1 MISPGSN
8 PTTIRAK
15 TQAVTDNSTLIAT
28 DAFVQNVAETAA
40 ISTLTVIGH
49 SWTGGTNSSSNYT
62 PQFGSQNMIPRLMG
76 MLGSTQDNLW
86 HMGTAASWFTK
97 TIAAFGGRNCGWG
110 GVFQYVVPYSNPL
123 IADTN
128 TSQIPVPVPNPS
140 AYAIVHGVNDIGVM
154 NLNTTAT
161 SFAQIQKAYTNTLRS
176 VISRCRA
183 GSLYGSYYASGAT
196 NTAGT
201 PPVSW
206 DSTITTTGFTSTP
219 QTTSNTGVAV
229 YRSSTNG
236 NTITYTIPANFA
248 GGTIA
253 MCFLGNKNAWSL
265 CNTTMNSTD
274 TSTIVAL
281 TQNVNTPYQNF
292 ANGDVIAWYLN
303 GVDTGE
309 RGLITA
315 TGGTNSITVTRGF
328 NGTTRVQHNQ
338 SGNVE
343 EIVTASSI
351 SVNFSTSGSNATI
364 TGNLALGAMGLPQNI
379 NAYGAERVPVVKR
392 FVCTGA
398 DAGKT
403 IVATVSAVASDT
415 ATVDFD
421 SVWIEAFDPQPC
433 IVASLPVYAYA
444 SNAFITRAQMIA
456 WNTGNTAVVAEFD
469 GAVQSAEFNT
479 TIFNRGG
486 TLNTNITSTQG
497 TLGDANP
504 TFTIT
509 AESQS
514 TFATL
519 VNNTT
524 FAIEGER
531 ILVGTITNNNNGTFT
546 LSNCTRGYDGTAAAS
561 HTSGKIVSDG
571 IWFGPDCLHPNGYGH
586 NVFANALYNGF
597 KSYQPQST
605 YSLSTGAG
613 NTSTDMKNPTLG
625 LVNNGYLTVPVTNLA
640 NAATAFNTQTFIP
653 IYIPTTCIITQ
664 MGVVVTT
671 TGVTASVCR
680 FGLYDLDS
688 YRRAPGTL
696 YQDFGTVSTIG
707 TNFIAVNTYKLVRPG
722 WYYLSQC
729 EQGSGTAAVK
739 RGFNSTAAIQG
750 WAGPVISTTTA
761 PVIAWLPTFGF
772 TQTGVTGAFAV
783 TPTPVEAT
791 GASAVIPLIWIKT
804 QVKAWL

>member
-1 MISPGSN
+1 MIGSN
-8 PTTIRAK
+8 PKTIRAT

-28 DAFVQNVAETAA
+28 DAFVQDVAETAA

-49 SWTGGTNSSSNYT
+49 SWTGGTNSSSYGT
-62 PQFGSQNMIPRLMG
+62 AQFGSQNMIPRLMG

-86 HMGTAASWFTK
+86 HMGTGASYLTK
-97 TIAAFGGRNCGWG
+97 ANAAFGGKNTGWG
-110 GVFQYVVPYSNPL
+110 GVLQYVVPYSNPL
-123 IADTN
+123 IADTA

-140 AYAIVHGVNDIGVM
+140 AYVIVHGVNDIGI
-154 NLNTTAT
+154 NGYNTTT
-161 SFAQIQKAYTNTLRS
+161 TLYSLMQTAYQNTLRS

-201 PPVSW
+201 PPISW
-206 DSTITTTGFTSTP
+206 DSTITTSGFTSTP
-219 QTTSNTGVAV
+219 QTAANTGVGV

-253 MCFLGNKNAWSL
+253 MCFMANTNAWSL
-265 CNTTMNSTD
+265 CNTTMNNTDASTV
-274 TSTIVAL
+274 IAL
-281 TQNVNTPYQNF
+281 TQNQTTPYASF
-292 ANGDVIAWYLN
+292 ANGDVIAWYSG
-303 GVDTGE
+303 GVDSGE

-315 TGGTNSITVTRGF
+315 GGGTASITVTRGF
-328 NGTTRVQHNQ
+328 NSTTKVTHAI
-338 SGNVE
+338 SD
-343 EIVTASSI
+343 EIVKASSI
-351 SVNFSTSGSNATI
+351 GVTFTTSGSNATI
-364 TGNLALGAMGLPQNI
+364 TGTLALGAKGMVTAPG
-379 NAYGAERVPVVKR
+379 GGFTERIPVVKR
-392 FVCTGA
+392 FVCTSA

-444 SNAFITRAQMIA
+444 SNAFITRAQMLA

-546 LSNCTRGYDGTAAAS
+546 LSNCTRGYEATAAAS
-561 HTSGKIVSDG
+561 HTSGKIISDG
-571 IWFGPDCLHPNGYGH
+571 IWFNTDCLHPNGYGH

-625 LVNNGYLTVPVTNLA
+625 LVNNGYLTVPITNLA
-640 NAATAFNTQTFIP
+640 NAATTFNTQTFIP

-671 TGVTASVCR
+671 TGATASVCR
-680 FGLYDLDS
+680 FGLYDLDV

-707 TNFIAVNTYKLVRPG
+707 TAFIAVNTYKLVRPG

-761 PVIAWLPTFGF
+761 PTTAWLPTFGF

-783 TPTPVEAT
+783 TPTPVEAS

>member
-1 MISPGSN
+1 MISPNSN

-15 TQAVTDNSTLIAT
+15 TQNVLDSSTLIAT
-28 DAFVQNVAETAA
+28 DAFVQDAIETAA

-49 SWTGGTNSSSNYT
+49 SWTGGVNSSSSYT

-76 MLGSTQDNLW
+76 MLGTTQDNLW
-86 HMGTAASWFTK
+86 HMGTAASYLTK
-97 TIAAFGGRNCGWG
+97 ANAAFGGKNTGWG
-110 GVFQYVVPYSNPL
+110 GVFEYVVPYSNPL

-128 TSQIPVPVPNPS
+128 TSQIPIPVPNPS
-140 AYAIVHGVNDIGVM
+140 AFVIVHGVNDIGM
-154 NLNTTAT
+154 NGTNTTTTLFGLMQT
-161 SFAQIQKAYTNTLRS
+161 SYQNTLRT

-183 GSLYGSYYASGAT
+183 GALYCSYYASGAT

-201 PPVSW
+201 PPISW
-206 DSTITTTGFTSTP
+206 DSTITTSGFTSTA
-219 QTTSNTGVAV
+219 QTAANTGVGV

-253 MCFLGNKNAWSL
+253 MCFMANTNAWSL

-274 TSTIVAL
+274 ASTVVAL
-281 TQNVNTPYQNF
+281 TQTSGTPYVAF
-292 ANGDVIAWYLN
+292 ANGDVIAWYSG
-303 GVDTGE
+303 GVDSGE

-315 TGGTNSITVTRGF
+315 GGGTASITVTRGF
-328 NGTTRVQHNQ
+328 NSTTKTTHAIND
-338 SGNVE
+338 
-343 EIVTASSI
+343 EIVKASSI
-351 SVNFSTSGSNATI
+351 GVTFTTSGSNATI
-364 TGNLALGAMGLPQNI
+364 TGTLALGAKGMVTP
-379 NAYGAERVPVVKR
+379 NASGFSERIPVIKR
-392 FVCTGA
+392 FVCTSA

-403 IVATVSAVASDT
+403 IVATVNAVASDT

-433 IVASLPVYAYA
+433 IVASLPVYAYDK
-444 SNAFITRAQMIA
+444 NAYITRAQMIA
-456 WNTGNTAVVAEFD
+456 WNTGNSNVVAEFD

-486 TLNTNITSTQG
+486 TLNANILSTD
-497 TLGDANP
+497 T

-509 AESQS
+509 AENAT

-546 LSNCTRGYDGTAAAS
+546 LSNCTRGYDGTTAAS

-586 NVFANALYNGF
+586 NIFANALYNAF
-597 KSYQPQST
+597 KSYQPQSS

-613 NTSTDMKNPTLG
+613 NTSTDMKNPALG
-625 LVNNGYLTVPVTNLA
+625 LVNNGYLTVPITNLA
-640 NAATAFNTQTFIP
+640 NASTAFNLQTFIP
-653 IYIPTTCIITQ
+653 IYIPTTCVITQ

-671 TGVTASVCR
+671 TGATASVCR
-680 FGLYDLDS
+680 FGLYDLDN

-696 YQDFGTVSTIG
+696 YHDFGTVSTIG
-707 TNFIAVNTYKLVRPG
+707 TGFIAVNTYKLVRPG

-729 EQGSGTAAVK
+729 EQGSGTQSSK
-739 RGFNSTAAIQG
+739 RGFSSSGTVQG
-750 WAGPVISTTTA
+750 WAGPVISTTATPTA
-761 PVIAWLPTFGF
+761 TWLPTFGF
-772 TQTGVTGAFAV
+772 TQRSVSGGFAV
-783 TPTPVEAT
+783 TPTPVEAS

-804 QVKAWL
+804 QVKAWI

>member
-1 MISPGSN
+1 MIGSN
-8 PTTIRAK
+8 PKTIRAT
-15 TQAVTDNSTLIAT
+15 TQNVLDSSTLIAT

-49 SWTGGTNSSSNYT
+49 SWTGGPNSSSSYT

-76 MLGSTQDNLW
+76 MLGTTQDNLW
-86 HMGTAASWFTK
+86 HMATSASYLTK
-97 TIAAFGGRNCGWG
+97 ANAAFGGKNTGWG
-110 GVFQYVVPYSNPL
+110 GVFEYVVPYSNPL
-123 IADTN
+123 IADTA
-128 TSQIPVPVPNPS
+128 TSQIPIPVPNPS
-140 AYAIVHGVNDIGVM
+140 AFVIVHGVNDIGM
-154 NLNTTAT
+154 NGTNTTTTLFGLMQT
-161 SFAQIQKAYTNTLRS
+161 SYQNTLRT

-183 GSLYGSYYASGAT
+183 GALYCSYYASGAT

-201 PPVSW
+201 PPISW
-206 DSTITTTGFTSTP
+206 DSTITTSGFTSTA
-219 QTTSNTGVAV
+219 QTAANTGVGV

-253 MCFLGNKNAWSL
+253 MCFMANTNAWSL

-274 TSTIVAL
+274 ASTVVAL
-281 TQNVNTPYQNF
+281 TQNSGTPYVAF
-292 ANGDVIAWYLN
+292 ANGDVIAWYSG
-303 GVDTGE
+303 GVDSGE

-315 TGGTNSITVTRGF
+315 GGGTASITVTRGF
-328 NGTTRVQHNQ
+328 NSTTKTTHAI
-338 SGNVE
+338 SD
-343 EIVTASSI
+343 EIVKASSI
-351 SVNFSTSGSNATI
+351 GVTFTTSGSNATI
-364 TGNLALGAMGLPQNI
+364 TGTLALGAKGMVTP
-379 NAYGAERVPVVKR
+379 NASGFSERIPVIKR

-403 IVATVSAVASDT
+403 IVATVNAVASDT

-433 IVASLPVYAYA
+433 IVASLPVYAYS
-444 SNAFITRAQMIA
+444 SNAFVTRAQMIA
-456 WNTGNTAVVAEFD
+456 WNTSNTAVVAEFD

-486 TLNTNITSTQG
+486 TLNANILSTD
-497 TLGDANP
+497 T

-509 AESQS
+509 AENAT

-546 LSNCTRGYDGTAAAS
+546 LSNCTRGYDGTTAAS
-561 HTSGKIVSDG
+561 HTSGKIFSDG

-586 NVFANALYNGF
+586 NIFANALYNAF
-597 KSYQPQST
+597 KSYQPQSS

-613 NTSTDMKNPTLG
+613 NTSTDMKNPTIG
-625 LVNNGYLTVPVTNLA
+625 LVNNGYLTVPITNLA
-640 NAATAFNTQTFIP
+640 NASTAFNTQTFIP

-671 TGVTASVCR
+671 TGATASVCR
-680 FGLYDLDS
+680 FGLYDLDQ

-707 TNFIAVNTYKLVRPG
+707 TGFIAVNTYKLIRPG

-729 EQGSGTAAVK
+729 EQGSGTQSTK
-739 RGFNSTAAIQG
+739 RGFNSSATIQG
-750 WAGPVISTTTA
+750 WAGPVISTTTT
-761 PVIAWLPTFGF
+761 PTTAWLPTFGF
-772 TQTGVTGAFAV
+772 TQTGVSGGFAV
-783 TPTPVEAT
+783 TPTPVEAS
-791 GASAVIPLIWIKT
+791 GASTVIPLIWIKT
-804 QVKAWL
+804 QVKAWV

>member
-1 MISPGSN
+1 MIGSN
-8 PTTIRAK
+8 PKTIRAT

-49 SWTGGTNSSSNYT
+49 SWTAGVNSSSFYT
-62 PQFGSQNMIPRLMG
+62 PQFSTQNMIPRLMG
-76 MLGSTQDNLW
+76 MLGSTEINLT
-86 HMGTAASWFTK
+86 HLGIGGSWFTK
-97 TIAAFGGRNCGWG
+97 TIAAFVSKNAGWG
-110 GVFQYVVPYSNPL
+110 GVFQYCIPYSNPL
-123 IADTN
+123 IADQN

-161 SFAQIQKAYTNTLRS
+161 SFVQIQKAYTNTLRS
-176 VISRCRA
+176 IISRCRA
-183 GSLYGSYYASGAT
+183 GSLYGSYYSSGSAAT
-196 NTAGT
+196 VT
-201 PPVSW
+201 W
-206 DSTITTTGFTSTP
+206 DSTITTSGFTSTP

-253 MCFLGNKNAWSL
+253 MCFLGNKNSWSL
-265 CNTTMNSTD
+265 CNTTMNNTDASTV
-274 TSTIVAL
+274 IAL
-281 TQNVNTPYQNF
+281 TQNTLTPYQNF
-292 ANGDVIAWYLN
+292 ANGDVIAWYSG
-303 GVDTGE
+303 GVDSGE

-315 TGGTNSITVTRGF
+315 GGGTASITVTRGF
-328 NGTTRVQHNQ
+328 NSTTKTTHAI
-338 SGNVE
+338 GD

-364 TGNLALGAMGLPQNI
+364 TGNLTLGAMGLPLNL
-379 NAYGAERVPVVKR
+379 NSYGAERVPVVKR

-403 IVATVSAVASDT
+403 IVATVSSVASDT

-421 SVWIEAFDPQPC
+421 SAWIEAFDPQPC
-433 IVASLPVYAYA
+433 IVASLPVYAYQH
-444 SNAFITRAQMIA
+444 NAYVSRAQMIA
-456 WNTGNTAVVAEFD
+456 WNTSNTAVVAEFD

-486 TLNTNITSTQG
+486 TLSTNITSTQG

-524 FAIEGER
+524 FAIEAER

-546 LSNCTRGYDGTAAAS
+546 LSNCTRGYEATAAAS
-561 HTSGKIVSDG
+561 HTSGKIFSDG

-597 KSYQPQST
+597 KSYQPQSS

-613 NTSTDMKNPTLG
+613 NGSNDLKSPVLG
-625 LVNNGYLTVPVTNLA
+625 LINNGYLTVPITNLA
-640 NAATAFNTQTFIP
+640 NGFTAFNTQTFIP
-653 IYIPTTCIITQ
+653 IYIPTTCVITQ

-671 TGVTASVCR
+671 TGATASVCR
-680 FGLYDLDS
+680 FGLYDLDL

-707 TNFIAVNTYKLVRPG
+707 TGFIAVNTYKLVKPG

-729 EQGSGTAAVK
+729 EQGSGTQSTK
-739 RGFNSTAAIQG
+739 RGFNSSATVQG
-750 WAGPVISTTTA
+750 WAGPVIPTTA
-761 PVIAWLPTFGF
+761 TPTTAWLPTFGF
-772 TQTGVTGAFAV
+772 TQASVTAGFAV

-804 QVKAWL
+804 QVKAWY

>member
-1 MISPGSN
+1 MISPNSN

-15 TQAVTDNSTLIAT
+15 TQNVLDSSTLIAT
-28 DAFVQNVAETAA
+28 DAFVQDAIETAA

-49 SWTGGTNSSSNYT
+49 SWTGGTNSSSSST

-76 MLGSTQDNLW
+76 MLGTTQDNLW
-86 HMGTAASWFTK
+86 HMGTSASYLTK
-97 TIAAFGGRNCGWG
+97 ANAAFGGKNTGWG
-110 GVFQYVVPYSNPL
+110 GVFEYVVPYSNPL
-123 IADTN
+123 IADTA
-128 TSQIPVPVPNPS
+128 TSQIPIPVPNPS
-140 AYAIVHGVNDIGVM
+140 AFVIVHGVNDIGM
-154 NLNTTAT
+154 NGFNTTTTLFGLMQT
-161 SFAQIQKAYTNTLRS
+161 SYQNTLRT

-183 GSLYGSYYASGAT
+183 GALYGSYYASGAT

-206 DSTITTTGFTSTP
+206 DSTITTSGFTSTP
-219 QTTSNTGVAV
+219 QTAANTGVGV

-253 MCFLGNKNAWSL
+253 MCFMANTNAWSL

-274 TSTIVAL
+274 ASTVVAL
-281 TQNVNTPYQNF
+281 TQNSGTPYVAF
-292 ANGDVIAWYLN
+292 ANGDVIAWYSG
-303 GVDTGE
+303 GVDSGE

-315 TGGTNSITVTRGF
+315 GGGTASITVTRGF
-328 NGTTRVQHNQ
+328 NSTTKTTHAIND
-338 SGNVE
+338 
-343 EIVTASSI
+343 EIVKASSI
-351 SVNFSTSGSNATI
+351 GVTFTTSGSNATI
-364 TGNLALGAMGLPQNI
+364 TGTLALGAKGMVTP
-379 NAYGAERVPVVKR
+379 NASGFSERIPVIKR

-403 IVATVSAVASDT
+403 IVATVNAVASDT

-421 SVWIEAFDPQPC
+421 SIWIEAFDPQPC
-433 IVASLPVYAYA
+433 IVASLPVYAYS
-444 SNAFITRAQMIA
+444 SNAFVTRAQMIA
-456 WNTGNTAVVAEFD
+456 WNTSNTAVVAEFD
-469 GAVQSAEFNT
+469 GAVQSADFNT

-486 TLNTNITSTQG
+486 TLNSNITSTQG
-497 TLGDANP
+497 TFGDANP

-519 VNNTT
+519 VNNNT

-561 HTSGKIVSDG
+561 HTSGKIFSDG

-586 NVFANALYNGF
+586 NIFANALYNAF
-597 KSYQPQST
+597 KSYQPQSS

-613 NTSTDMKNPTLG
+613 NTSTDMKNPTIG
-625 LVNNGYLTVPVTNLA
+625 LVNNGYLTVPITNLA
-640 NAATAFNTQTFIP
+640 NASTVFNTQTFIP

-671 TGVTASVCR
+671 TGATASVCR
-680 FGLYDLDS
+680 FGLYDLDN

-707 TNFIAVNTYKLVRPG
+707 TGFIAVNTYKLVRPG

-729 EQGSGTAAVK
+729 EQGSGTPSTK
-739 RGFNSTAAIQG
+739 RGFNSSATIQG
-750 WAGPVISTTTA
+750 WSGPVISTTTT
-761 PVIAWLPTFGF
+761 PTTAWLPTFGF
-772 TQTGVTGAFAV
+772 TQLSVSGGFAV
-783 TPTPVEAT
+783 TPTPVEVS

-804 QVKAWL
+804 QVKAWV